1 MDEWV
6 DIAFRN
12 VLRQGHIPPSFY
24 SWRDYHERNP
34 SAPREWSGWH
44 PLLGVYLH
52 NPNNKPFDVFGSFAI
67 TKDRYYRHGIG
78 IAGFIFIGSE
88 GVTPITTI
96 NIPLGASQHRSIH
109 YAVVNSTYRYLGDGM
124 LVRLEVARTWP
135 IPGCGS
141 YWRVVV
147 ATPTIVPMQSVTLYP
162 DIHGTLRMDPPLL
175 RNLTYEKYEYIAFYR
190 RLFNIQPGTVYRN
203 SSSDVANIV
212 SNPNL
217 ASLVGNLLLNVLW
230 YTAQDIGCPLTP
242 NPGFCR
248 LFLEIASRLV
258 DYVYEDLRAIG
269 LSYAIRVVAQSYVS
283 DASVWV
289 RKTTLVYVNNTY
301 FDIRYRPLMVL
312 FNVSVW

>member
-1 MDEWV
+1 
-6 DIAFRN
+6 
-12 VLRQGHIPPSFY
+12 
-24 SWRDYHERNP
+24 
-34 SAPREWSGWH
+34 
-44 PLLGVYLH
+44 
-52 NPNNKPFDVFGSFAI
+52 
-67 TKDRYYRHGIG
+67 
-78 IAGFIFIGSE
+78 
-88 GVTPITTI
+88 
-96 NIPLGASQHRSIH
+96 
-109 YAVVNSTYRYLGDGM
+109 M
-124 LVRLEVARTWP
+124 LIRLEVARTQP

-147 ATPTIVPMQSVTLYP
+147 ATPTIVPVQSVTLYP
-162 DIHGTLRMDPPLL
+162 NINDVLNRDPSLL
-175 RNLTYEKYEYIAFYR
+175 RNLTYEKYEYTAFYR
-190 RLFNIQPGTVYRN
+190 RLFNIQPGTVYWN
-203 SSSDVANIV
+203 SSSDVANVV

-258 DYVYEDLRAIG
+258 DYVYEDLHAIG
-269 LSYAIRVVAQSYVS
+269 LSYTIRVVAQGYVS
-283 DASVWV
+283 DATVWV